1 MDESQYATAGRRMN
15 IEDVVAWYRRE
26 RKPQITAERAQELY
40 FQFHPR
46 TAFLKMLPVGATV
59 ADIGAGDGSLSVFR
73 KWPEPARDDL
83 RLHAYSIEKGAHFDA
98 FESYEISDWN
108 DAQPEFGGI
117 RFDAVV
123 CAHFIEHIADPA
135 SLVHWTRRK
144 LVNGGRVYVEWPSE
158 HAKEL
163 PSRQELLD
171 AGVPLV
177 ISRYQDDATHGDLP
191 DRAAI
196 CEAFSANG
204 FEVEQ
209 VGIVHLPW
217 IEEQLMANLR
227 DSKDE
232 FPRQAAFW
240 SMTRW
245 SQFVVARLPAV

>member
-1 MDESQYATAGRRMN
+1 MN

-26 RKPQITAERAQELY
+26 REPQVSGERAQELY

-73 KWPEPARDDL
+73 KWPEPTRNDL
-83 RLHAYSIEKGAHFDA
+83 QLHAYSIEKGERFDA

-108 DAQPEFGGI
+108 IAQPEFGDT
-117 RFDAVV
+117 RFDGVV
-123 CAHFIEHIADPA
+123 CAHFIEHIANA
-135 SLVHWTRRK
+135 GSLADWAGRK
-144 LVNGGRVYVEWPSE
+144 LVPGGRVYVEWPSE
-158 HAKEL
+158 HSVNL
-163 PSRQELLD
+163 PSRQDLLD

-177 ISRYQDDATHGDLP
+177 ISRYHDDGTHGPLP
-191 DRAAI
+191 DRATI
-196 CEAFSANG
+196 CNSFTTNG
-204 FEVEQ
+204 FEIEQ
-209 VGIVHLPW
+209 MGIVHLPW

-227 DSKDE
+227 DAKDE

-245 SQFVVARLPAV
+245 SQFVIARLSAG